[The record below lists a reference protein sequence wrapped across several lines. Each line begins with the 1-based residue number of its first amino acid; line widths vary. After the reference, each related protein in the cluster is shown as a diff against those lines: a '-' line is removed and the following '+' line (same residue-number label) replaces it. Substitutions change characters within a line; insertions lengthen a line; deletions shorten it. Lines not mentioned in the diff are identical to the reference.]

1 MVLLSPTAVLLY
13 AWDVVPIKP
22 GQDGTLLQ
30 KIAQKFGHEQVSAEA
45 NMEAIMRAS
54 TETTMG
60 TSRQA
65 TMGVAMK
72 ASTETTVG
80 TSAGSPP
87 FLAGRITEFSEL
99 SAFLS
104 HTDCLVQAAAAR
116 RVDLAAL
123 QAAILLDFIEDV

>member
-22 GQDGTLLQ
+22 SQDGTLLQ
-30 KIAQKFGHEQVSAEA
+30 KIAQKFGYEQVSTEA
-45 NMEAIMRAS
+45 SMEVTRRAS
-54 TETTMG
+54 TETTIG
-60 TSRQA
+60 
-65 TMGVAMK
+65 
-72 ASTETTVG
+72 ASTETT
-80 TSAGSPP
+80 TEASMGSPP
-87 FLAGRITEFSEL
+87 FLAGRIAEFSEL

-104 HTDCLVQAAAAR
+104 HTNCLVQAATAR

>member
-45 NMEAIMRAS
+45 NMEATMRAS

-60 TSRQA
+60 TSRKA
-65 TMGVAMK
+65 TMK